1 MIKFQ
6 PLPSAPNEYSQSEE
20 SLFRRGVENSL
31 ISTYAELG
39 GAITAQGGESS
50 PASKRETL
58 LLTKPGMS
66 IRAGTDSAAGENTA
80 IDTSNSAVV
89 TVSGLDNII
98 IANSSP
104 LVITNFVGGVP
115 NRMLTVMSYQTI
127 GLTITDGSEINLEGS
142 SDLVFP
148 MTTNSLYSNVSL
160 LFSAGKWIEVSRS
173 LL

>member
-6 PLPSAPNEYSQSEE
+6 PLSSAPAEYSQAEE

-58 LLTKPGMS
+58 LLAKPGMS
-66 IRAGTDSAAGENTA
+66 IRAGSASSANANTA
-80 IDTSNSAVV
+80 FDTSNSAVV

-115 NRMLTVMSYQTI
+115 NKMLTVMSYQLS
-127 GLTITDGSEINLEGS
+127 GLTITDGSSILLEGS
-142 SDLVFP
+142 ADLVFP
-148 MTTNSLYSNVSL
+148 TSSASLYSNVSL

-173 LL
+173 IL